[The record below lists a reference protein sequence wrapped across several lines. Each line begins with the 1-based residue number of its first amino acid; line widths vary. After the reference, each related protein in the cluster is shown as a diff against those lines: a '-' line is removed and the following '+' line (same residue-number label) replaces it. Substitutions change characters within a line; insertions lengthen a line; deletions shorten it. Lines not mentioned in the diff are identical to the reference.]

1 MGSRVVGKLLQLRFE
16 KKKMALHCLCLK
28 KYKTFYKADLFRNF
42 SRFQKFI
49 INVNCS
55 ELLLNNPGDSFFFVF
70 GAGHF
75 VGNHSVLDVVR
86 NAGKL

>member
-1 MGSRVVGKLLQLRFE
+1 
-16 KKKMALHCLCLK
+16 MAFHSTLSLK
-28 KYKTFYKADLFRNF
+28 KYRIFYKTDLFRN
-42 SRFQKFI
+42 SAEFQKFI
-49 INVNCS
+49 KSVNCS

-86 NAGKL
+86 NAGKLVGSADNKTS